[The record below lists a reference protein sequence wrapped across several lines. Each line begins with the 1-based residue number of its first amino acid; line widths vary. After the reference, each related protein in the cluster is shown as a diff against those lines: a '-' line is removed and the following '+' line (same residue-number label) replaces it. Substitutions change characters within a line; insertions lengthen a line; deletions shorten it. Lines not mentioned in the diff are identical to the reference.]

1 MSDLPTRVTAV
12 VLAGGGVDD
21 PLAARAGV
29 SSKAL
34 VPMAGQPMAAW
45 VLRALESSTA
55 VAQVIYVGEGLGE
68 LGPSRAQ
75 AVPGGL
81 GYAQSLALGIGAGLA
96 TRPGVPLLV
105 STADIPWLTPEA
117 VDRFV
122 SAAGSADLAYPVVSE
137 EAALAEFPTQRRTFV
152 RLRQGRFTGGNLM
165 LLRPSLVG
173 PLLDLIDSV
182 YRARKN
188 PLALAGLV
196 GPRTLLAL
204 LLGRADLREL
214 ERIVSGRLGGIARAV
229 VCSDACLAAD
239 VDRIEHLA
247 VPARVSSV
255 R

>member
-1 MSDLPTRVTAV
+1 MSDIHTRVTAV
-12 VLAGGGVDD
+12 LLAGGGND
-21 PLAARAGV
+21 PLAAHAGV
-29 SSKAL
+29 PSKAL

-45 VLRALESSTA
+45 VLRALESSST
-55 VAQVIYVGEGLGE
+55 VANVIYVGDGLGE

-75 AVPGGL
+75 AVPAGV
-81 GYAQSLALGIGAGLA
+81 GYAQSLALGIGAALA
-96 TRPGVPLLV
+96 TRPGAPLLV

-137 EAALAEFPTQRRTFV
+137 KAALTEFPTQRRTFV

-165 LLRPSLVG
+165 LLRPALVG
-173 PLLDLIDSV
+173 PLLDLIDRV

-188 PLALAGLV
+188 PFALAGLV
-196 GPRTLLAL
+196 GPGTLLAL

-214 ERIVSGRLGGIARAV
+214 ERIVSDRLGGVARAV
-229 VCSDACLAAD
+229 ACSDACLAAD

-247 VPARVSSV
+247 VPAPVSSA